1 MVGES
6 STRDKILDILF
17 LGEVDAIRRGRDL
30 KTKEKTM
37 RVSVDK
43 WAGSWSLGLKLASM
57 TTEKCSNQGSRSL
70 LEAVKRM
77 TQPTNHAI

>member
-30 KTKEKTM
+30 KTKEIM
-37 RVSVDK
+37 
-43 WAGSWSLGLKLASM
+43 
-57 TTEKCSNQGSRSL
+57 
-70 LEAVKRM
+70 KR
-77 TQPTNHAI
+77 T